1 LSYSQTTFIAA
12 RNNLALRLNDPNKVF
27 WTDAELKLYIADAL
41 RFYNCLTGDN
51 KQKYALSVPLANPV
65 WFDLQTIS
73 GSPRQATFTD
83 QNIYLRLTYQLLEPP
98 SSTAVIASNQ
108 FSQDDLVQAV
118 QRKRDEFLFKTG
130 CTSVVESLPVTPNV
144 STIVL
149 PQNVIQARRGYW
161 LPQSGTAFPVFKT
174 DEFATSCFAP
184 QDAFSPGQPRSFSAG
199 LEPPLS
205 LELVPPPDRAG
216 TLECLTI
223 ESQGVL
229 SPAQATTLLLPS
241 DFAPALLWGAL
252 TDLLSSGMEKQDLP
266 RAQYARQRF
275 EEYVQLMSAY
285 PFVFSSKV
293 NGVPLAVDAVESL
306 DMFTPNWRT
315 QVANPLNLGLSGQ
328 NLVAFPTNQAMQI
341 ILLLCANAAIP
352 VNDGDFIQDD
362 AATLDCL
369 LDEAFS
375 VAMQKCGGAEA
386 TQALELHGN
395 IIKLAA
401 QRNSKVRGMSCFR
414 DILYARTA
422 RENQLA
428 PMEVAAE

>member
-1 LSYSQTTFIAA
+1 MPYSQLSFLSA
-12 RNNLALRLNDPNKVF
+12 RNSLAQRLNDPNKIY
-27 WTDAELKLYIADAL
+27 WTDAELKLYVADAL

-51 KQKYALSVPLANPV
+51 KQKYPLSIPVSNPV

-130 CTSVVESLPVTPNV
+130 CTSVVETLPVTPNV

-149 PQNVIQARRGYW
+149 PQNVSQARRGYW
-161 LPQSGTAFPVFKT
+161 LPNSGTAFPVFKT

-199 LEPPLS
+199 VEPPLS

-216 TLECLTI
+216 TLECLAI

-241 DFAPALLWGAL
+241 DFAPALTWGSLA
-252 TDLLSSGMEKQDLP
+252 DLLSSGMEKQDLP

-275 EEYVQLMSAY
+275 DEYVQLMGAY

-306 DMFTPNWRT
+306 DAFSPAWRT
-315 QVANPLNLGLSGQ
+315 TVANPLNLGLSGQ

-341 ILLLCANAAIP
+341 VLLLCANAAIP
-352 VNDGDFIQDD
+352 VVDGDFIQDD

-369 LDEAFS
+369 LDEAQS
-375 VAMQKCGGAEA
+375 IAVCKMGGVEA
-386 TQALELHGN
+386 AQAADLHGN

-401 QRNSKVRGMSCFR
+401 ERRSKIRAMSCFS
-414 DILYARTA
+414 DILYGRTQ
-422 RENQLA
+422 RENQMA
-428 PMEVAAE
+428 PMESVAE